1 MRDFNILFEKFAP
14 KFSIKFQKTALKIGF
29 NIYLECGVIRVNL
42 KMPKGRK
49 VLFSSYI

>member
-1 MRDFNILFEKFAP
+1 MRDFDILFD
-14 KFSIKFQKTALKIGF
+14 KFSPAIRFQKTAIKIGF
-29 NIYLECGVIRVNL
+29 NIYLKCGVIRINF